1 MGSYARLLGR
11 PGFDPGNVV
20 CEVEGG
26 VEHGPA
32 DGAPLERA
40 DHGVLA
46 LLVRHELGW
55 VAPPARA
62 NQGAGWIQAAWV
74 VGWALDTGELTVDY
88 RPPPILVHH
97 HRPERVELR
106 HTDAQRLRI
115 AADPTE
121 LAAFVARAS
130 SVLRPPPT

>member
-20 CEVEGG
+20 CEVEG
-26 VEHGPA
+26 
-32 DGAPLERA
+32 
-40 DHGVLA
+40 
-46 LLVRHELGW
+46 
-55 VAPPARA
+55 
-62 NQGAGWIQAAWV
+62 
-74 VGWALDTGELTVDY
+74 
-88 RPPPILVHH
+88 
-97 HRPERVELR
+97 RVELR

>member
-20 CEVEGG
+20 CEVEG
-26 VEHGPA
+26 
-32 DGAPLERA
+32 
-40 DHGVLA
+40 A
-46 LLVRHELGW
+46 LLVLHELGW